1 MRHGKSGGCTKEFDI
16 GRRIFRWD
24 KVNLDIFW
32 LKDESLEDS
41 AKLPDPDVIAA
52 EIVENLEAAL
62 AQLAGENRGQATNLD
77 SGEERNRALAE
88 QLAVFRRL
96 PAGFAGMGGIA

>member
-24 KVNLDIFW
+24 KANLDIFW

-41 AKLPDPDVIAA
+41 ANLPDPDIIAA
-52 EIVENLEAAL
+52 EIDSRFPNRSPSGPPVHVVRSRDLHCRRPPSRVSTVRR
-62 AQLAGENRGQATNLD
+62 NRG
-77 SGEERNRALAE
+77 
-88 QLAVFRRL
+88 
-96 PAGFAGMGGIA
+96 